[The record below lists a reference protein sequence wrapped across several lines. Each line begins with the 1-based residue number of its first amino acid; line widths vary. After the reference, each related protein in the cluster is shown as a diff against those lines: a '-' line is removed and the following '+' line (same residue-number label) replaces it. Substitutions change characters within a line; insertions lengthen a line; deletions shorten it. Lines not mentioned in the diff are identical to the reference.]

1 MKIQIKKALL
11 EGYHA
16 EKLVS
21 TIKNDRNLQGAIA
34 APIAGTVLGGA
45 IGNFIHGDG
54 DMTPADALVQSGI
67 NPDQYNQRI
76 NDDEYDGTGALIG
89 AAVGSAAI
97 PSIRNRRGP
106 LDRFSTSAM
115 NMADDIA
122 LREKHNYWEK

>member
-54 DMTPADALVQSGI
+54 DMTPADA
-67 NPDQYNQRI
+67 
-76 NDDEYDGTGALIG
+76 
-89 AAVGSAAI
+89 
-97 PSIRNRRGP
+97 
-106 LDRFSTSAM
+106 
-115 NMADDIA
+115 
-122 LREKHNYWEK
+122 